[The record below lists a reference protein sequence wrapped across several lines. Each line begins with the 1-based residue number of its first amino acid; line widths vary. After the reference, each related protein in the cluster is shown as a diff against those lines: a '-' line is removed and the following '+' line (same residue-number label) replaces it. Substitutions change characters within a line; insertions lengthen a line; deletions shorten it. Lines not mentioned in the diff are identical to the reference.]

1 MRIQFR
7 DSFRLSPF
15 DSILLRRV
23 ISIFAILLPLMAC
36 APVSPTAEEDRA
48 LFERLCNAPE
58 RIVVNKTVAAEG
70 FFDFS
75 QSGTIGACP
84 GFETLRKVFFEQG
97 YKHYECITD
106 KNPKPVEESHILRFE
121 LKPFGH
127 AACIRPEIRRYESSI
142 ESWRQQFDYLGTL
155 CIGVEDLREPASQ
168 YARIHDRGRVSPEGK
183 HQPGHPPNYREIPG
197 YIRYSRIRIV
207 DRVSDEILAEKRFY
221 AYYPFGAN
229 FLDISIRRCTKGIP
243 WKTDE
248 ILKPSR

>member
-1 MRIQFR
+1 MRIQLR
-7 DSFRLSPF
+7 DFFRLSPF

-23 ISIFAILLPLMAC
+23 ISIFGILLPLIAC

-48 LFERLCNAPE
+48 LFERLCNSPE

-97 YKHYECITD
+97 YKYYECITK
-106 KNPKPVEESHILRFE
+106 KNPKSEEESNILRFE
-121 LKPFGH
+121 LKHFGH
-127 AACIRPEIRRYESSI
+127 AACNRPEIKQYESSI
-142 ESWRQQFDYLGTL
+142 ESWRKQFGNLGNL
-155 CIGVEDLREPASQ
+155 CIGVEDLRKPTSQ
-168 YARIHDRGRVSPEGK
+168 YARIHDRGRVIREGK

-197 YIRYSRIRIV
+197 YIRYSRIRII

-221 AYYPFGAN
+221 VYYQLGAN
-229 FLDISIRRCTKGIP
+229 FMGISTRRCSKGTP
-243 WKTDE
+243 WGIDE